1 MRRMASLSL
10 TLLGGFRARLDVG
23 SPLALPTLKSQAL
36 LAYLA
41 LPLGRAHPR
50 DTLAAL
56 LWGGTRQ
63 ESARASLRQALFSI
77 RKALGDA
84 AAGALRHEGDTLALE
99 PAAVDAD
106 TARFER
112 LVAEGTPEALVQAAE
127 LYAGDLLS
135 GFALNEAPF
144 EEWLLGERERL
155 RELALEALA
164 RLLAHQR
171 KVGAL
176 EAGVHTAIKILG
188 LDPLQEPVHRMLM
201 RLYAEVGRRGAA
213 LRQYQQCVAVL
224 RRDLRIQPEA
234 ETTLLYKEILRQRP
248 ERLVVDE
255 TPGGEAYPDG
265 SAVETEQVGRAAET
279 VPVSA
284 ARPAAF
290 APLRTLDSR
299 RHNLPVPATPLVGR
313 GRELED
319 VRRRLLREDVRL
331 LTLTGPG
338 GSGKTRLALQ
348 VAADVIE
355 HFPDGVVFVSLGP
368 ISDPALVPPTI
379 AQALEVQNGGGR
391 PLLDRVA
398 FHLKGKAV
406 LLVLDNFEHV
416 LDAASSVATLLG
428 ECPRL
433 KVLVTSRAV
442 LHVYGEHDFPVP
454 PLTLPAKSPL
464 PSTDQLMRY
473 EGIRLFIERAQAVK
487 AGFALTGGNAAT
499 VTEICH
505 RVDGLPLAIELAAA
519 HVRLLSPKGILRRL
533 EQPLLLLKGGAPDLP
548 ARQRTL
554 RHTIAWSHDLLSKD
568 EQRLFRGLTVFAG
581 GCTMEAVEAVCLS
594 ESEPA
599 IDVLETVGALVDK
612 SLVQQAEGVDGE
624 LRLEM
629 LETIREFGQ
638 EQLALSG
645 ERAALRRRHA
655 EYFAAFLEEA
665 DPHLRGPQTVPLLDR
680 LEAEHDNL
688 RAALAFCLETGD
700 PALGLRF
707 VAIVVWFWW
716 LRGHLREGR
725 RWVEAVLAVSRD
737 VKTRP
742 RVRALNGLGLL
753 MYWLGDV
760 ETPVL
765 EENLTLARELGDQ
778 SGIAWALYSMGR
790 AASVLGDDER
800 AGALM
805 AECLTLFQALDEA
818 EGCAYA
824 GWHLG
829 HLAAARGEHAEAA
842 ARYAESLAIARRAEN
857 AWVMASALLSAAD
870 VARTRGE
877 YERAI
882 AMLKESLEH
891 YRAFR
896 APCGIC
902 MVFSTMAAVLVE
914 RGQSERAARLF
925 GAEHALRNTIG
936 YVVGDRWRPRH
947 ERNLVSARAALGD
960 EAFAAAWARGQA
972 MTREQAVAYA
982 LSTPD

>member
-1 MRRMASLSL
+1 MASLSL
-10 TLLGGFRARLDVG
+10 TLLGGFQARLDQG
-23 SPLALPTLKSQAL
+23 PPLALPTRKSQAL

-56 LWGGTRQ
+56 LWGGSRQ
-63 ESARASLRQALFSI
+63 ESARAGLRQALFSI

-112 LVAEGTPEALVQAAE
+112 LVTVGTPEALALAAE

-135 GFALNEAPF
+135 GFALVEAPF
-144 EEWLLGERERL
+144 EEWLLAERERL

-188 LDPLQEPVHRMLM
+188 LDPLQEPVHRVLM
-201 RLYAEVGRRGAA
+201 RLYVELGRRGAA

-224 RRDLRIQPEA
+224 QRELRIQPEA
-234 ETTLLYKEILRQRP
+234 ETTLVYKEILRQRP
-248 ERLVVDE
+248 EPLVVDE

-265 SAVETEQVGRAAET
+265 AEVETEQVGRAAET
-279 VPVSA
+279 VPA
-284 ARPAAF
+284 RAPRPAGF
-290 APLRTLDSR
+290 GR
-299 RHNLPVPATPLVGR
+299 RHNLPVPATPVIGR
-313 GRELED
+313 GRELEE
-319 VRRRLLREDVRL
+319 VRQQLLREDVRL

-355 HFPDGVVFVSLGP
+355 HFPDGVFFVSLGP
-368 ISDPALVPPTI
+368 IRDPKLVPSTI
-379 AQALEVQNGGGR
+379 AHALDVQNGGGP
-391 PLLDRVA
+391 PLLDRLA
-398 FHLKGKAV
+398 LHLKGKDV

-428 ECPRL
+428 ECPQL

-442 LHVYGEHDFPVP
+442 LHVYGEHDFSVP
-454 PLTLPAKSPL
+454 PLTLPVQSPL
-464 PSTDQLMRY
+464 PSIDQLMQY
-473 EGIRLFIERAQAVK
+473 AGVRLFIERAQAAK
-487 AGFALTGGNAAT
+487 AGFALTEGNAAT
-499 VTEICH
+499 ITEICH
-505 RVDGLPLAIELAAA
+505 RVDGLPLGIELAAA
-519 HVRLLSPKGILRRL
+519 SVRLLSPAGVLQRL
-533 EQPLLLLKGGAPDLP
+533 EHRLPVLSRGARDLP
-548 ARQRTL
+548 PRQRTL

-568 EQRLFRGLTVFAG
+568 EQRVYRGLTVFVG
-581 GCTMEAVEAVCLS
+581 GCTVEAVEAVCRP
-594 ESEPA
+594 EGERA

-612 SLVQQAEGVDGE
+612 SLLQQVEAVDGE

-638 EQLALSG
+638 EQLELSG
-645 ERAALRRRHA
+645 ERTALRRRHA
-655 EYFAAFLEEA
+655 EYFAAFIEHA
-665 DPHLRGPQTVPLLDR
+665 DPHLRGPQTVQWLDR

-688 RAALAFCLETGD
+688 RAALAFSLETGD
-700 PALGLRF
+700 AALGLRF
-707 VAIVVWFWW
+707 VGILVWFWW
-716 LRGHLREGR
+716 LHGHLREGR
-725 RWVEAVLAVSRD
+725 RWAEAVLAVSRD
-737 VKTRP
+737 LKTRL

-753 MYWLGDV
+753 MYWLGDI

-765 EENLTLARELGDQ
+765 EENLALARELGDQ

-790 AASVLGDDER
+790 AASVRGDDER
-800 AGALM
+800 AAALM
-805 AECLTLFQALDEA
+805 VDCLTRFRALADA

-829 HLAAARGEHAEAA
+829 HLAAARGEYVEAA
-842 ARYAESLAIARRAEN
+842 ARYEESLSIARGAEN
-857 AWVMASALLSAAD
+857 AWVMASALFSAAE
-870 VARTRGE
+870 VARARGE
-877 YERAI
+877 HERAI
-882 AMLKESLEH
+882 AMLKESLGH

-896 APCGIC
+896 APWGIC
-902 MVFSTMAAVLVE
+902 MVLSTTAAVLVE

-925 GAEHALRNTIG
+925 GAEHSLRNTIG
-936 YVVGDRWRPRH
+936 YVVGDRWRPVH
-947 ERNLVSARAALGD
+947 ERDLASARVTLGD
-960 EAFAAAWARGQA
+960 ETFAAAWAEGAA
-972 MTREQAVAYA
+972 MTREQAVEYA

>member
-1 MRRMASLSL
+1 MAPLRL
-10 TLLGGFRARLDVG
+10 TLLGGFQARLDQG
-23 SPLALPTLKSQAL
+23 PPLPLPTRKSRAL

-41 LPLGRAHPR
+41 LPLGRAHSR

-77 RKALGDA
+77 RKALGDVA

-99 PAAVDAD
+99 PNAVDAD
-106 TARFER
+106 TASFER
-112 LVAEGTPEALVQAAE
+112 LVTAGTPEALAHAAE

-135 GFALNEAPF
+135 GFALVEPPF
-144 EEWLLGERERL
+144 EEWLLAERERL

-171 KVGAL
+171 RVGAL
-176 EAGVHTAIKILG
+176 EPGVQTAIKILG
-188 LDPLQEPVHRMLM
+188 LDPLQESVHRTLM
-201 RLYAEVGRRGAA
+201 RLYAEIGRRGAA

-234 ETTLLYKEILRQRP
+234 ETTLLYKEIFRQRP
-248 ERLVVDE
+248 ERLVVDD
-255 TPGGEAYPDG
+255 TPGEQRFLPD
-265 SAVETEQVGRAAET
+265 AEVETEQVGRAAET
-279 VPVSA
+279 VPVRHAASA
-284 ARPAAF
+284 P
-290 APLRTLDSR
+290 PR
-299 RHNLPVPATPLVGR
+299 RHNLPVPATPLIGR
-313 GRELED
+313 GRELEQA
-319 VRRRLLREDVRL
+319 RQQLLREDIRL

-355 HFPDGVVFVSLGP
+355 HFADGVFFVSLGP

-398 FHLKGKAV
+398 SHLKGKAV

-416 LDAASSVATLLG
+416 LDAASSVAALLG

-433 KVLVTSRAV
+433 KVLITSRAV
-442 LHVYGEHDFPVP
+442 LRVYGEHDFPVP
-454 PLTLPAKSPL
+454 PLTLPARTPL
-464 PSTDQLMRY
+464 PAIDQLMQY
-473 EGIRLFIERAQAVK
+473 PGIRLFVERAQAVK

-499 VTEICH
+499 VTEVCH

-533 EQPLLLLKGGAPDLP
+533 EQPLLLLKGGGPDLP

-554 RHTIAWSHDLLSKD
+554 RHTIAWSHDLLSQD
-568 EQRLFRGLTVFAG
+568 ET
-581 GCTMEAVEAVCLS
+581 
-594 ESEPA
+594 A
-599 IDVLETVGALVDK
+599 IDVLETLGGLVDK
-612 SLVQQAEGVDGE
+612 SLLQQAEGVDGE

-638 EQLALSG
+638 EQLELSG
-645 ERAALRRRHA
+645 EGSAVRRRHA
-655 EYFAAFLEEA
+655 EHFAAFIEEA
-665 DPHLRGPQTVPLLDR
+665 DPHLRGPQTVQWLDR

-688 RAALAFCLETGD
+688 RAALAFSLESGD

-707 VAIVVWFWW
+707 VGILVWFWW
-716 LRGHLREGR
+716 LHGHLREGR
-725 RWVEAVLAVSRD
+725 RWAEAVLAVSRD
-737 VKTRP
+737 MKTRL

-765 EENLTLARELGDQ
+765 EENLVLARELEDQ

-800 AGALM
+800 AAALM
-805 AECLTLFQALDEA
+805 VDCLTRFRALADA

-829 HLAAARGEHAEAA
+829 HLAAARGEYVEAA
-842 ARYAESLAIARRAEN
+842 ARYQESLSIARGAEN
-857 AWVMASALLSAAD
+857 AWVIASALFSAAE
-870 VARTRGE
+870 VARARGE
-877 YERAI
+877 YARAI
-882 AMLKESLEH
+882 AMLKESLGY

-896 APCGIC
+896 APWGIC
-902 MVFSTMAAVLVE
+902 MVLSTTAAVLVG
-914 RGQSERAARLF
+914 RGQSERATRLF
-925 GAEHALRNTIG
+925 GAEHSLRNTIG
-936 YVVGDRWRPRH
+936 YVVGDRWRPVH
-947 ERNLVSARAALGD
+947 ERDLASARVTMGD
-960 EAFAAAWARGQA
+960 ETFASAWAEGEA